1 MATDIKALEKLIEIK
16 NLISIFRNIEENG
29 LRNIL
34 TNVHFKKFALSEKI
48 IHEGDTDKVIYF
60 LLKGKCKITINNHT
74 ITTIDAGTLFGEIS
88 TIQNQPRIATV
99 KVVEDGTTVIGFE
112 LNSDENVDYKALY
125 IFYKNISSQLSNK
138 VEKINRTLLAV
149 GVE

>member
-16 NLISIFRNIEENG
+16 NLISIFRNIDEKG
-29 LRNIL
+29 LKNIL
-34 TNVHFKKFALSEKI
+34 TNVHFKKFSLSEKI
-48 IHEGDTDKVIYF
+48 IHEGDNDKIIYF
-60 LLKGKCKITINNHT
+60 LLKGQCHITINNHK

-99 KVVEDGTTVIGFE
+99 KVAEDGTTAIGFE

-138 VEKINRTLLAV
+138 VEKINRALLAV